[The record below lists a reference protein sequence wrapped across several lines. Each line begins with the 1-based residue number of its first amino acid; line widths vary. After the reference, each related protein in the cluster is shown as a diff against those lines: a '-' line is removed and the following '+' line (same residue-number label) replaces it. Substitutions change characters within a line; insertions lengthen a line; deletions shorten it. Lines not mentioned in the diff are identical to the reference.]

1 MFKKTT
7 FAVLALT
14 IAATS
19 ALPTTAS
26 AGRGGY
32 KDSTKVEE
40 LLAGEETG
48 GPFIEGGVSQ
58 YQARHRVCQYL
69 NTPTYDYET
78 GSRVYV
84 RKKTC
89 WFE

>member
-19 ALPTTAS
+19 LATTTAS
-26 AGRGGY
+26 AGRGGH

-40 LLAGEETG
+40 LLAGEEPG
-48 GPFIEGGVSQ
+48 GPFLEGGVSP
-58 YQARHRVCQYL
+58 YQARHRVCQFL
-69 NTPTYDYET
+69 TTPVYDAYSGE
-78 GSRVYV
+78 REYV